1 MLTRQVLHIIYVNIW
16 GKVMKNLR
24 ELLLFISVLAI
35 FGMFMGSVSAASLNL
50 TDAELASSGVKNY
63 TVSTGHVPGY
73 VDVSGKNVTTPSFLN
88 IITTYTVELNKSVKT
103 PVNITSV
110 AKPSS
115 PSGSAKG
122 TLTKS
127 EYVTIAN
134 NIKNYITTHHTA
146 PNYASSSI
154 GNIRYESL
162 VYIYSKIMDYYLN
175 YNILP
180 NTVLV
185 SNIKGL
191 DSKGVVIQKHN
202 PPTVSST
209 SPANNAAEISLTSPI
224 TIKFSEN
231 IIAGVNYSKIYVKN
245 LNTSNIVPIT
255 KTISLNTLTIKQSL
269 NRLYN
274 DVYQVYIPA
283 GAIKDGYQNNLAT
296 AYTFKFSTSPSTQDL
311 TVTNIVSPTTAVK
324 GSKII
329 VSNTVKNLGNTATNG
344 FWVAYYLTTS
354 TTSTDIYIG
363 ERYISSLASGASN
376 QQNTQLTIP
385 TNISSSNYYIM
396 VKADSTGLIKE
407 SDENNNI
414 MYSPAKMDIIN
425 LVTTYRPVY
434 ITSDNINNTSKDN
447 TRINNIVAALQ
458 QLGLF
463 AVNYGLGPDK
473 HFKILTNVTIPQ
485 NALIVDIY
493 GGFCAGTIWEM
504 NQSYYKY
511 YKGNRTVFSIWIDT
525 PITLDDIQFLPRAQ
539 DDNFTPLYGNFG
551 GFPDFNDTNNNGIF
565 EPGSG
570 CVNGVIYPTKFLEED
585 GLDNPALFLINN
597 GYNYLSLINE
607 DINTIVDSILHE
619 ATNL

>member
-110 AKPSS
+110 AKTES
-115 PSGSAKG
+115 PSGSATG

-134 NIKNYITTHHTA
+134 NIKNYITLHNTA
-146 PNYASSSI
+146 PNYASSTI
-154 GNIRYESL
+154 GNINYDSL

-551 GFPDFNDTNNNGIF
+551 GFPDFKDTNNNGIF

>member
-110 AKPSS
+110 AKPES
-115 PSGSAKG
+115 PSGSATG

-134 NIKNYITTHHTA
+134 NIKNYITLHNTA
-146 PNYASSSI
+146 PNYASSTI
-154 GNIRYESL
+154 GNINYDSL

-539 DDNFTPLYGNFG
+539 DDNFTSLYGNFG

>member
-1 MLTRQVLHIIYVNIW
+1 
-16 GKVMKNLR
+16 MKNLR

-73 VDVSGKNVTTPSFLN
+73 VDVSGKNVTSPSFLN

-110 AKPSS
+110 AKTES
-115 PSGSAKG
+115 PSGSATG

-134 NIKNYITTHHTA
+134 NIKNYITLHNTA
-146 PNYASSSI
+146 PNYASSTI
-154 GNIRYESL
+154 GNINYDSL

-539 DDNFTPLYGNFG
+539 DDNFTSLYGNFG

>member
-1 MLTRQVLHIIYVNIW
+1 MLTRQVLHIIHVNIW
-16 GKVMKNLR
+16 GQVMKKLR
-24 ELLLFISVLAI
+24 GFLLFISVLAI
-35 FGMFMGSVSAASLNL
+35 LGMFMGSVSAASLNL

-63 TVSTGHVPGY
+63 TISTGHVPGY
-73 VDVSGKNVTTPSFLN
+73 VDVSDKNVTTPSFLN

-103 PVNITSV
+103 PVIITSV

-134 NIKNYITTHHTA
+134 NIKNYITTQHTA

-180 NTVLV
+180 NTMLV
-185 SNIKGL
+185 SNINGVN
-191 DSKGVVIQKHN
+191 SKGVIIHTHN
-202 PPTVSST
+202 PPLVSST
-209 SPANNAAEISLTSPI
+209 SPANNAVGISLTSPI

-274 DVYQVYIPA
+274 DNYQVYIPA
-283 GAIKDGYQNNLAT
+283 GALKDGYGNNLAT

-311 TVTNIVSPTTAVK
+311 TVTKIVAPTTGIK
-324 GSKII
+324 GDTII
-329 VSNTVKNLGNTATNG
+329 IQNTVKNLGNTATKG

-354 TTSTDIYIG
+354 KTSTNIYMD
-363 ERYISSLASGASN
+363 ERYISSLAADANN

-385 TNISSSNYYIM
+385 INISSDNYFII

-407 SDENNNI
+407 SNENNNI
-414 MYSPAKMDIIN
+414 MYSPAKIN
-425 LVTTYRPVY
+425 VINAASTYRPVY
-434 ITSDNINNTSKDN
+434 ITSDNINNTSEDN
-447 TRINNIVAALQ
+447 TRINNIVNALQ

-463 AVNYGLGPDK
+463 AVNYGLGPNE
-473 HFKILTNVTIPQ
+473 HYSILQNITIPQ

-493 GGFCAGTIWEM
+493 GGLCAGTIWEM

-511 YKGNRTVFSIWIDT
+511 YKGNRTIFSIWIDT
-525 PITLDDIQFLPRAQ
+525 PLTLDDIQFLPRAQ
-539 DDNFTPLYGNFG
+539 DDNFTPLYGTLG
-551 GFPDFNDTNNNGIF
+551 GFPDFNDTNNDGIF
-565 EPGSG
+565 EPG
-570 CVNGVIYPTKFLEED
+570 LEKD
-585 GLDNPALFLINN
+585 GLNNPALFLKNS

-607 DINTIVDSILHE
+607 DINTIVDNILHE